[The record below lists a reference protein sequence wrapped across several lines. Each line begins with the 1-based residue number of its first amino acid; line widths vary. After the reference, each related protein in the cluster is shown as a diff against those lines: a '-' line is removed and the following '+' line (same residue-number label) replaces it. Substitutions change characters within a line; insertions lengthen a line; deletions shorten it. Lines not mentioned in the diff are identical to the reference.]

1 MRISDWS
8 SDVCSSDLRRER
20 LVLEVAQLLRADR
33 RLPGDQNEFVG
44 RRKLHDF
51 ARGQQCARGFLP
63 ADHDMCKPGR
73 ETVAGIIAHRTL
85 LGRGAECVG
94 NPLRGPLVI
103 GREGDPDMAI
113 VEYGV
118 VLAIGLFDLVEADWK
133 SKRLN
138 SSH

>member
-1 MRISDWS
+1 MVKPHIDTADLACPFIGPGWRQVRIGSVAKGWRGQDA
-8 SDVCSSDLRRER
+8 RRER

-85 LGRGAECVG
+85 LGRRSEEHTSE
-94 NPLRGPLVI
+94 LQSLMR
-103 GREGDPDMAI
+103 
-113 VEYGV
+113 
-118 VLAIGLFDLVEADWK
+118 
-133 SKRLN
+133 
-138 SSH
+138 SSY

>member
-1 MRISDWS
+1 
-8 SDVCSSDLRRER
+8 
-20 LVLEVAQLLRADR
+20 
-33 RLPGDQNEFVG
+33 
-44 RRKLHDF
+44 
-51 ARGQQCARGFLP
+51 
-63 ADHDMCKPGR
+63 MCKPGR

-118 VLAIGLFDLVEADWK
+118 VLAIGLLDLVEALGDQEGPHAVARQEGQAGLEEVQRSEEHTSEPPVTNANIVCSLLLEK
-133 SKRLN
+133 N
-138 SSH
+138 NTTN